1 MAAAGHVFGN
11 RPVLIKRQGSSRNQM
26 LSTVFADVAFHP
38 WTPSEISLNLVL
50 TDFFQ
55 RQHRRL
61 YRSLTRQYS
70 IYDGQRQG
78 IESIPSRGIDQVLN
92 HERPRHHNRP
102 TPERVDIILLATM
115 STRSFLQALSPA
127 LQRRIARTPLRRR
140 FPASITSS
148 TTFPQSTR
156 HYASSSA
163 DTISSTPL
171 QPVDGEIPA
180 ESADSPGLEKERK
193 EQPRQASTSK
203 VDQDELA
210 EKRARPPKSSLAV
223 LLSRLSLDYRQEL
236 EETLVIC
243 LTHYSF
249 KGSKNAKGSK
259 NVKHNE
265 SLASLGNHLLGLFT
279 AEHLSRKFPLMPT
292 EVLKGAVTA
301 YVGPLACRSI
311 ARELGV
317 TATSNTGEATA
328 LIPVRWANPKP
339 SKRNSG
345 SGLVQSGEQNSEM
358 GEAEELEGQQ
368 SEELIVDGADGNEAS
383 LEGSERSRRTGR
395 GRPQILDTR
404 TKVIEQTVRAFVGM
418 IFQEKVSAQ
427 NVSDDGTSC

>member
-1 MAAAGHVFGN
+1 
-11 RPVLIKRQGSSRNQM
+11 M
-26 LSTVFADVAFHP
+26 LSSGFTDVAFHP
-38 WTPSEISLNLVL
+38 CAPSEISLNLVL

-115 STRSFLQALSPA
+115 SSRSFLQALSPA

-140 FPASITSS
+140 LPASITSP
-148 TTFPQSTR
+148 TTFPQSIR

-163 DTISSTPL
+163 DPTISSTPL
-171 QPVDGEIPA
+171 RPVEGGVAA
-180 ESADSPGLEKERK
+180 ESADSPALEKEGK

-203 VDQDELA
+203 IDQDELA

-249 KGSKNAKGSK
+249 KGSSK
-259 NVKHNE
+259 NIKHNE

-301 YVGPLACRSI
+301 YVGPLACQSI

-339 SKRNSG
+339 SKRNTG

-358 GEAEELEGQQ
+358 GEAERLEGQQ
-368 SEELIVDGADGNEAS
+368 SEELIVDGADRNEAS

-395 GRPQILDTR
+395 GRPQISDTR
-404 TKVIEQTVRAFVGM
+404 TKAIEQTVKAFVGM